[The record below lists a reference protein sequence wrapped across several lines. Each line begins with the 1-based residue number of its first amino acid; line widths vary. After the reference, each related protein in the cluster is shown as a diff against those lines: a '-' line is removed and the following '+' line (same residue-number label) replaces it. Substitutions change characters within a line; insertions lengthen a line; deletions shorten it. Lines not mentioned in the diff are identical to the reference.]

1 MNFKP
6 LGNRVLVKQKEEQNT
21 TSSGIIIPDTST
33 EKPKIGE
40 IVAISNSVD
49 QIKISDIIVFGKFAG
64 SDYKED
70 GEMYLIIDSEDVLG
84 IILNKE

>member
-6 LGNRVLVKQKEEQNT
+6 LGNRVLVKQKDEQNT
-21 TSSGIIIPDTST
+21 TSSGIIIPDAST

-40 IVAISNSVD
+40 VVAISDSVD

-70 GEMYLIIDSEDVLG
+70 GETYLILNSEDVLG